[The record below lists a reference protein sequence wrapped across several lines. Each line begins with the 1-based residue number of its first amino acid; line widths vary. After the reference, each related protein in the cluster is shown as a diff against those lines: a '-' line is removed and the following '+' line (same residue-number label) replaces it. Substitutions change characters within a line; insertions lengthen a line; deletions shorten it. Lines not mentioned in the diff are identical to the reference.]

1 MRPYFWWQGA
11 SVNALTELLVDNPGC
26 RLEVRFDEGGN
37 HATLHVVPGMTAT
50 TSGDAFP
57 LDGGI
62 NESHICPPQCP

>member
-37 HATLHVVPGMTAT
+37 HATLHVVPVGVQTFD
-50 TSGDAFP
+50 GG
-57 LDGGI
+57 GGI

>member
-37 HATLHVVPGMTAT
+37 HATLHVVPAT
-50 TSGDAFP
+50 TVSGHVIP
-57 LDGGI
+57 LDGGGI

>member
-37 HATLHVVPGMTAT
+37 HATFHVKPVGQPTLADDSPQG
-50 TSGDAFP
+50 
-57 LDGGI
+57 GGI
-62 NESHICPPQCP
+62 NESHLCPPDCG